1 MRILKLAL
9 RQIRYENKAFRRNP
23 VSAFFTFAF
32 PMLFLF
38 IFSIVFSDRE
48 IEIEGG
54 IVSLASVYIPMITVF
69 AVVGSSYT
77 GVAMQLS
84 IARDGGVLK
93 RIKGTPL
100 PIISF
105 ILGKIGHSTLIST
118 LLVLIV
124 TMSGSFIMDVPMPSK
139 NAMPPY
145 ILTLLLGAATFS
157 CLGVAIVSLIPSAD
171 AAPAIVNAS
180 IIPLLFISDVFV
192 PTDSA
197 PVWLNMFAQCFPVR
211 PFSIE
216 LQAAFNPFN
225 TGMTF
230 NVINL
235 GIIGAWLIA
244 GLLLSIKFFSW
255 EPRT

>member
-9 RQIRYENKAFRRNP
+9 RQIKYENKAFRRNP

-84 IARDGGVLK
+84 IARDGGILK

-100 PIISF
+100 PLISF
-105 ILGKIGHSTLIST
+105 ILGKIGHSTLIAT

-139 NAMPPY
+139 NAMPAY

-157 CLGVAIVSLIPSAD
+157 CLGVAIISLIPSAD

-192 PTDSA
+192 PTDNA

-230 NVINL
+230 NIINL
-235 GIIGAWLIA
+235 GIIGAWLIV
-244 GLLLSIKFFSW
+244 GLVLSIKFFSW

>member
-1 MRILKLAL
+1 MRILKLTL

-38 IFSIVFSDRE
+38 IFSIVFSNRE
-48 IEIEGG
+48 MEIEGG

-84 IARDGGVLK
+84 IARDGGILK

-100 PIISF
+100 PLISF
-105 ILGKIGHSTLIST
+105 ILGKIGHSTLIAT

-139 NAMPPY
+139 NAMPAY

-157 CLGVAIVSLIPSAD
+157 CLGVAITSLIPSAD